1 MDLNAG
7 QQKIDRRTDEQKVV
21 NHWQEGIKF
30 ANKESTFKRG
40 LNTGILGF
48 TRTLS
53 DFYASALT
61 NIGKGRGAVEDA
73 TKAFLA
79 SKAVNEGGRAVKF
92 GLKKYQALL
101 QKRAEV
107 DSIVDNVLGRN
118 MAYANTGAVRKLMAS
133 NARARENL
141 GLPAMYGA
149 PVMLTPS
156 NRLGGALKIGT
167 TALSMAASIYSLG
180 GLGAT
185 GGGPLSGLPGFLGG
199 AAEGVTKS
207 KGLFGIS
214 WLSDRKLKDNIKQV
228 GISPK
233 GYKIY
238 EFSYKGADRRFRGV
252 MAQDVVKKN
261 PMAVGIASINNL
273 NFLTVDYD
281 QIDVDMELV

>member
-7 QQKIDRRTDEQKVV
+7 QQKIDRRTDEEKVV
-21 NHWQEGIKF
+21 SFWQEGIKF
-30 ANKESTFKRG
+30 ANKETTFKRG

-61 NIGKGRGAVEDA
+61 NIGKGRGVIEDA

-79 SKAVNEGGRAVKF
+79 SKAVNEGGRSVKF
-92 GLKKYQALL
+92 GLQKYQALL
-101 QKRAEV
+101 QKKSEV
-107 DSIVDNVLGRN
+107 DSVVDNILGRN
-118 MAYANTGAVRKLMAS
+118 MAYANTGAVRKLLAT
-133 NARARENL
+133 NAAAREGL

-149 PVMLTPS
+149 PTMLTPT

-167 TALSMAASIYSLG
+167 TALSIATSVYGLG
-180 GLGAT
+180 GLGNPA
-185 GGGPLSGLPGFLGG
+185 GGLLEGFNP
-199 AAEGVTKS
+199 
-207 KGLFGIS
+207 FG
-214 WLSDRKLKDNIKQV
+214 WDFSDRNLKDNIKQV

-252 MAQDVVKKN
+252 MAQDVVKIN
-261 PMAVGIASINNL
+261 PMAVGIRN
-273 NFLTVDYD
+273 NFLTVDYS

>member
-1 MDLNAG
+1 MCTDANAG
-7 QQKIDRRTDEQKVV
+7 QRAIDRRKDEEKVV
-21 NHWQEGIKF
+21 SFWQEDLKF
-30 ANKESTFKRG
+30 ANKETTFKRG

-53 DFYASALT
+53 DFYAAALT
-61 NIGKGRGAVEDA
+61 NIGKGRGVIEDA

-101 QKRAEV
+101 QKRSEV
-107 DSIVDNVLGRN
+107 DSIVDNILGRN

-133 NARARENL
+133 NAAAREGL

-149 PVMLTPS
+149 PAMLTPT
-156 NRLGGALKIGT
+156 NRLGGALSLAT
-167 TALSMAASIYSLG
+167 TALSIGASMY
-180 GLGAT
+180 GLGAWQDA
-185 GGGPLSGLPGFLGG
+185 GSGPLSGLGG
-199 AAEGVTKS
+199 
-207 KGLFGIS
+207 L
-214 WLSDRKLKDNIKQV
+214 LSDRRLKDNIKQV

-261 PMAVGIASINNL
+261 PMAVGIASTNNL